1 VLFTKSSVKDILK
14 FVLFLE
20 VLHKV
25 KIKKCA
31 MEIHSKRYCVIPF
44 SAMWLEKKA

>member
-1 VLFTKSSVKDILK
+1 VLYTKSSVKDILK

-31 MEIHSKRYCVIPF
+31 LETHSKRYCVIPF
-44 SAMWLEKKA
+44 SAMWLKKKA